1 MAKIKGYIEIR
12 NGSFG
17 STSKELADE
26 ILAKQDKN
34 RADTVYGWLSYNN
47 RIMAKIKDRTASL
60 VNKSITGFDAI
71 NVLNKIL
78 LDNGDGYLRVVYTDD
93 SDGIAAEW
101 TQED

>member
-1 MAKIKGYIEIR
+1 MSKIKGYIEIR
-12 NGSFG
+12 DGSF
-17 STSKELADE
+17 SATSKELADE

-47 RIMAKIKDRTASL
+47 RVMTTIKARNASSMS
-60 VNKSITGFDAI
+60 KSITGFDAI

-101 TQED
+101 VEGD